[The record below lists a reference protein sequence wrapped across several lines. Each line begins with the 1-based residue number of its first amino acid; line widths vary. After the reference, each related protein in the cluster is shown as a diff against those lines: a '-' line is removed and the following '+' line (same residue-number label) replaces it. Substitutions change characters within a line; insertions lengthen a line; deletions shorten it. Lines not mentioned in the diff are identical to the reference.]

1 VLSPL
6 DAVAVVVAGVLAGG
20 INTVVGSGT
29 LITFPVLLA
38 IGYPPVVANVSNS
51 LGLVPGSLSGAFGY
65 RKELRGQKE
74 RIKRLLPASIL
85 GAIVGAVLLVTL
97 PEKAFSA
104 IVPALILIALV
115 LVVAQPWLNRK
126 LAHRTNKRDSNGG
139 VLLWVGVFLAGVYG
153 GYFGAAQGVLVMG
166 MMGVLIH
173 EHLQRMN
180 ALKNVLTAFVNLVA
194 GVLFIFIAHV
204 DWTVVVLLAAGSV
217 VGGVIGAKVGRK
229 LPPAALRAVI
239 VVVGL
244 AAITK
249 LLVG

>member
-1 VLSPL
+1 MTPL
-6 DAVAVVVAGVLAGG
+6 EAVAVVVAGLLAGG

-38 IGYPPVVANVSNS
+38 IGYLPVVANVSNS

-65 RKELRGQKE
+65 RKELQGQK
-74 RIKRLLPASIL
+74 RRMVRLVPASVL
-85 GAIVGAVLLVTL
+85 GGVVGAILLVTL

-104 IVPALILIALV
+104 IVPVLIFVALV

-126 LAHRTNKRDSNGG
+126 LAHRQNKRDADGG
-139 VLLWVGVFLAGVYG
+139 VLLWVGVFAAGIYG
-153 GYFGAAQGVLVMG
+153 GYFGAAQGVLVVG
-166 MMGVLIH
+166 MMGVLVH

-180 ALKNVLTAFVNLVA
+180 ALKNVLTAVVNLVA
-194 GVLFIFIAHV
+194 GILFIFIAHV
-204 DWTVVVLLAAGSV
+204 DWTVVALLAGGSI
-217 VGGVIGAKVGRK
+217 VGGLVGAKVGRK
-229 LPPAALRAVI
+229 LPPAALRAII